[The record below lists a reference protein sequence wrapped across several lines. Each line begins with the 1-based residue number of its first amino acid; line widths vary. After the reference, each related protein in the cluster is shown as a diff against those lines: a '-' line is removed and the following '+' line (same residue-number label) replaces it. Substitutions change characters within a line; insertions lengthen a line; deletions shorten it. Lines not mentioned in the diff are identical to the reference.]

1 MEPNVNRTVVK
12 QSPKNDGEVQCAT
25 KHSTDKYIHVCNYH
39 IYACCC
45 QMA

>member
-25 KHSTDKYIHVCNYH
+25 KHSTDKYICNYH

-45 QMA
+45 CQMA